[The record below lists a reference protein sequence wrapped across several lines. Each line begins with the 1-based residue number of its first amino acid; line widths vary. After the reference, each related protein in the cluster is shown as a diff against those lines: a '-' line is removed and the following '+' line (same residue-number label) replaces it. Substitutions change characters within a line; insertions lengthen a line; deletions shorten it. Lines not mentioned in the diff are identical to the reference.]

1 MKGRLVLDSVS
12 DESVGALKEF
22 RMRAIRLI
30 EEVRRSSPGAAE
42 LLKGCPSEAEAYR
55 PNDPTWIFDYRE
67 AVIEWL
73 TSGLLI

>member
-1 MKGRLVLDSVS
+1 MKGRLILDSVS

-22 RMRAIRLI
+22 RMRAISLV

-42 LLKGCPSEAEAYR
+42 LLKDCPSEAEAYR
-55 PNDPTWIFDYRE
+55 HNDPTWIFDYRE